1 MTVVSAVKAR
11 RIFGELLN
19 RVLIGN
25 EEIIIERAG
34 KRAAKLVKCQTK
46 TTHQSNSNGKL
57 DFRNAAG
64 LGSELWKNIDTAK
77 YVKTER
83 EQWK

>member
-34 KRAAKLVKCQTK
+34 KRTAKLVKCQSK
-46 TTHQSNSNGKL
+46 TIQQTNGKL

-64 LGSELWKNIDTAK
+64 LGAELWKNIDTAK

-83 EQWK
+83 DQWK